1 MKQYTVK
8 MDTILLGRPVLQGD
22 IINMADEAAQAYKRA
37 GLIEDVKNETTAK
50 DKAVAK
56 SEK

>member
-8 MDTILLGRPVLQGD
+8 LDTILLGRPVLQGD
-22 IINMADEAAQAYKRA
+22 IVNMSDDAAKAYKRA
-37 GLIEDVKNETTAK
+37 GLIEDVKDETTAK
-50 DKAVAK
+50 DKVATK